1 MTNKREFPR
10 ELPVDMSFVDRQG
23 NAVHPSRE
31 DYNTRNTKK
40 LQRLAKRMHFL
51 IVKHQKKI

>member
-51 IVKHQKKI
+51 IVMLQKRI